1 MRRAVILAT
10 LTCILFAVAG
20 VTVAGENTFP
30 SGSQDGDQT
39 ESTVPESTVAG
50 RIAPEATASE
60 ATVSEAT
67 VPEVTVPETTVPE
80 DVKKTVEGTEEA
92 TVVVHE
98 EPKEPGKGAPG
109 AGNYGGIQ
117 NDNRIEKAGEPTG
130 KPEHAQG
137 GKKYGKP
144 RVAGKPPGKSRPAT
158 GRPDHAGKKRF
169 EGNPGKVTL
178 CHKSRVTISVGAPA
192 EPAHLRHGDR
202 RGAC

>member
-39 ESTVPESTVAG
+39 ESTFPESTVAG

-80 DVKKTVEGTEEA
+80 DVKKPVERTEEA
-92 TVVVHE
+92 TVIVHE

-117 NDNRIEKAGEPTG
+117 DENRIEKAGEPTG
-130 KPEHAQG
+130 KPEHARG

-144 RVAGKPPGKSRPAT
+144 RVVGKSRPAT
-158 GRPDHAGKKRF
+158 GRLDHAGKKGF
-169 EGNPGKVTL
+169 VGNPGKVTL
-178 CHKSRVTISVGAPA
+178 CHKDRVTISVGAPA